1 MKYKL
6 LTLFLCILCI
16 NNTFAS
22 LTTDLD
28 LKSDSLENLHST
40 DLSISSKKRNEN
52 SKKQHIQVITVEG
65 EEPEVKITENEK
77 ENKITPEISLSG
89 EKIYKCPNFI
99 KLTNRKH

>member
-16 NNTFAS
+16 NNNTFAS

-28 LKSDSLENLHST
+28 LKSDSLKNLHST

-65 EEPEVKITENEK
+65 EEPEVKIIENEK
-77 ENKITPEISLSG
+77 K
-89 EKIYKCPNFI
+89 
-99 KLTNRKH
+99 

>member
-28 LKSDSLENLHST
+28 LKSDSLEKS
-40 DLSISSKKRNEN
+40 NEN

-65 EEPEVKITENEK
+65 EEPEVKIIENEK
-77 ENKITPEISLSG
+77 K
-89 EKIYKCPNFI
+89 
-99 KLTNRKH
+99 